1 MSTEIA
7 IYKDKSFWI
16 HDFVAEAWFAVLS
29 RVILRDTS
37 VSWLQKYKKDI
48 DDMLDCRWLTGLVQ
62 FDSDIDT
69 PEKEHLF
76 KNLILEV
83 NEYLQNRVSENKGE
97 DNFVILLENKGY
109 VVAEEFLVP
118 EVKRL
123 TDLFFNPS
131 AITASGYQCAG
142 WDNWFHP

>member
-29 RVILRDTS
+29 KVILRDTS
-37 VSWLQKYKKDI
+37 VPWLQEYKKDI
-48 DDMLDCRWLTGLVQ
+48 DNMLDCRWLTGLLQ

-76 KNLILEV
+76 KSLILEV
-83 NEYLQNRVSENKGE
+83 NEYLQSKISENKGKN
-97 DNFVILLENKGY
+97 NFVILLDSKEY
-109 VVAEEFLVP
+109 VVAEKFLAP
-118 EVKRL
+118 EMQRL
-123 TDLFFNPS
+123 LDLFFNPS
-131 AITASGYQCAG
+131 TITANEYQCAG

>member
-1 MSTEIA
+1 MSTEIV

-16 HDFVAEAWFAVLS
+16 HDFVAETWFAVLS
-29 RVILRDTS
+29 KVILRDTS
-37 VSWLQKYKKDI
+37 VPWLQEYKKEI
-48 DDMLDCRWLTGLVQ
+48 DDMLGCRWLTGLVR

-69 PEKEHLF
+69 SEKEQLF
-76 KNLILEV
+76 KSLILEV
-83 NEYLQNRVSENKGE
+83 NEYLKNRISENKE
-97 DNFVILLENKGY
+97 KNNFVILLDSKEY
-109 VVAEEFLVP
+109 VVVEEFLVP

-131 AITASGYQCAG
+131 AITANGYQCAG